1 MISPLRSIVEDQVKY
16 SRSLGIQ
23 AAYLGESNT
32 KDPEI
37 LNGLG
42 VFSLL
47 YGSLE
52 SLIGDK
58 KFRAMFS
65 KEFYQ
70 KNPVAGTYRCSL
82 VSMLICLLVRVL
94 H

>member
-1 MISPLRSIVEDQVKY
+1 MSIVEDQVKY

-23 AAYLGESNT
+23 AAYLGESKT

-52 SLIGDK
+52 SLTGDK
-58 KFRAMFS
+58 KFRTVFS

-70 KNPVAGTYRCSL
+70 KNPVAGTYSCSL
-82 VSMLICLLVRVL
+82 VSMLICLLGREL